1 LDGVVVLGGVVVF
14 GGVAVF
20 GGVVVFAGVV
30 EELLAE
36 LCCCACAALSTVCE
50 PWLNVARVEPKD
62 PEACL
67 NDPTETFDTDPADAL
82 ATDPATASEID
93 PTAIPLVWA
102 GAAAAELETAGALDA
117 SGVAEPPLPPDPQP
131 ASSMLAAN
139 AASTASVRVMRAR
152 RKMYVL
158 PMSTIIAS
166 DERRVVESVPH
177 QLLIGGDWRGGEHGT
192 LEVEDPATGEL
203 LVEVADASPADAV
216 AALDAAVAAGPEWAA
231 RAPRER
237 GEILRRAFETIVE
250 RADDL
255 ALLMTLEMGKP
266 LAESRSE
273 IIYAAEFLRWFSEE
287 AVRIDGRYSV
297 SPNGSGRL
305 MTMRQPVG
313 PCLLITPWNF
323 PLAMGTRKV
332 APALAAGCS
341 VVMKPAQQTPLS
353 TLAFAQILEQ
363 SGLPRGVVNVV
374 TSSDA
379 GATTEPLLS
388 DQRLRK
394 LSFTGSTG
402 VGRLLMSQASET
414 LLRLSMEL
422 GGNAPFLVFDDADL
436 DAAVE
441 GAVLAKMRNGGEAC
455 TAANRFHVHESV
467 AADFSERLA
476 RRLGAMKVGRGT
488 EPEVELG
495 PLIDAKQRDK
505 VAELV
510 GDALERGAKPLTGGK
525 AVDGPGYFYE
535 PTVLGGVEDGTRLL
549 TEEIFGPVAPVISF
563 SSEEEAIRAANATEY
578 GLAAYMFTT
587 NLKRAIRV
595 AEALETG
602 MIGLNQ
608 GIVSNAAAPFGGIK
622 QSGFG
627 REGGH
632 EGISEYLETKYV
644 AINMD

>member
-363 SGLPRGVVNVV
+363 SGLPKGVVNVV

>member
-1 LDGVVVLGGVVVF
+1 VVF
-14 GGVAVF
+14 GGVVVL

-297 SPNGSGRL
+297 SPNDSGRL

-363 SGLPRGVVNVV
+363 SGLPKGVVNVV